1 MNKQLIENIKLKSD
15 LQYDLLFESSYYSTL
30 DDNTKLF
37 IKENYN
43 RGVNLGLEILENNP
57 HLISESND
65 ENIDEAWLDRLKATG
80 ARAIQGVKNV
90 TGIGTQTADS
100 KDAGID
106 SLFNSFKSKFDKT
119 PGGAAAAAAPA
130 PQQQGGADQG
140 GNKVVQKTGKEIED
154 LDNETKNLPPIPPQ
168 QAAQMVQKA
177 NVPKSFKDK
186 LMTAIRNNPGKTR
199 LIIGGLSMAA
209 GAAGT
214 LVGVPPN
221 ISGAIVNGI
230 GSAIVNKAQG
240 KSAMAGLVQGGL
252 SGLALGSMGAGISDF
267 IANGM
272 TNLGTQA
279 VAQAAASKAAGSSFT
294 PTDAGETD
302 ALQAS
307 NNYTPMEP
315 GDPGYTD
322 PNVAPED
329 LRGTGGYDPNT
340 DTNHYDDKGN
350 RIPDSPEDLRGT
362 GGYDPNTDTNQYDAQ
377 GNRIPDTGA
386 TTTSGAYPFAQ
397 TDPNKLYPDTGA
409 TTNQAF
415 PGTRPE
421 DIVPGSA
428 NDPNQGMYTT
438 AASAAKKIPRPNY
451 TKGAELLQRGFRK
464 ENLEKTF
471 IKSYNNTYVLNKKSN
486 IISENEVEEI
496 DETWKENINEALT
509 DEQNALLKDF
519 IKDLSIK
526 LRQSPQTVI
535 QFMKSQGD
543 RFKHIIDYLPS
554 EVGGNRNMGAQPGQ
568 PGQPGQPQQGQPGQ
582 PQQGQPGQPQ
592 QGQPGQPQQGQ
603 LITGPVPGDAAA
615 ASPQLMK
622 NIAAL
627 KSSKLFA
634 GNLEGRIAGL
644 LNVKYE
650 VPAERTKFDALLKS
664 LNGIINA
671 QSANVKKRLGDP
683 NAILTTLK
691 EAEIKDYLSLGQDI
705 SAVMPSILNTA
716 FLLRQA
722 FSKKNPNAVAQ
733 KQPQAGDVGFNRSA
747 PHTLPKGVQPGQVNE
762 QLKIS
767 VQELTTIKYFL
778 SQLIQVGNLVKNTNV
793 QDPAQLKNLFR
804 GILTLANIVSNKN
817 VKGVKLNNKVD
828 VGFQGKDIL
837 GAGAADKPE
846 KQVKKG
852 PGDMFKQ
859 GKDSEKNDI
868 KHSNMDTAGGNP
880 DQRGSDKDNPELE
893 ESKIFIK
900 ESKHIFKLK

>member
-1 MNKQLIENIKLKSD
+1 
-15 LQYDLLFESSYYSTL
+15 
-30 DDNTKLF
+30 
-37 IKENYN
+37 
-43 RGVNLGLEILENNP
+43 
-57 HLISESND
+57 
-65 ENIDEAWLDRLKATG
+65 
-80 ARAIQGVKNV
+80 
-90 TGIGTQTADS
+90 
-100 KDAGID
+100 
-106 SLFNSFKSKFDKT
+106 
-119 PGGAAAAAAPA
+119 
-130 PQQQGGADQG
+130 
-140 GNKVVQKTGKEIED
+140 
-154 LDNETKNLPPIPPQ
+154 
-168 QAAQMVQKA
+168 
-177 NVPKSFKDK
+177 
-186 LMTAIRNNPGKTR
+186 
-199 LIIGGLSMAA
+199 MAA
-209 GAAGT
+209 CAAGT

-267 IANGM
+267 IANGI

-279 VAQAAASKAAGSSFT
+279 VTQAAASKAAGSFV
-294 PTDAGETD
+294 PTDAGED
-302 ALQAS
+302 AALQAS
-307 NNYTPMEP
+307 QNYTPMEP

-329 LRGTGGYDPNT
+329 LKGTGGYDPDT
-340 DTNHYDDKGN
+340 DTNNYDDQGN
-350 RIPDSPEDLRGT
+350 RIPDDPESLKGT
-362 GGYDPNTDTNQYDAQ
+362 GGYDPDTDTNQYDAQ
-377 GNRIPDTGA
+377 GNRIFPDQTTTQQPAVPTQPAVPRSADAADFAQPSWTRTARAGLDQKGAQALRSLNRGA
-386 TTTSGAYPFAQ
+386 TFEENTNLF
-397 TDPNKLYPDTGA
+397 KKTGK
-409 TTNQAF
+409 NNF
-415 PGTRPE
+415 
-421 DIVPGSA
+421 
-428 NDPNQGMYTT
+428 
-438 AASAAKKIPRPNY
+438 K
-451 TKGAELLQRGFRK
+451 LQR
-464 ENLEKTF
+464 
-471 IKSYNNTYVLNKKSN
+471 N
-486 IISENEVEEI
+486 IL
-496 DETWKENINEALT
+496 NEALT
-509 DEQNALLKDF
+509 DEQKALVQDF
-519 IKDLSIK
+519 INDLAKK
-526 LRQSPQTVI
+526 LNQSPQTVI

-543 RFKHIIDYLPS
+543 RFKHILDYLPS
-554 EVGGNRNMGAQPGQ
+554 DAGGNRNMGAQPGQ
-568 PGQPGQPQQGQPGQ
+568 PGQQP
-582 PQQGQPGQPQ
+582 
-592 QGQPGQPQQGQ
+592 GQPGQPQQGQ

-615 ASPQLMK
+615 ASPELMK

-650 VPAERTKFDALLKS
+650 VPAEKTKFDALLKS

-793 QDPAQLKNLFR
+793 QDPVQLKNLFR

-852 PGDMFKQ
+852 PGDMFKNKDAGDNKAKAPNVPWSDPRS
-859 GKDSEKNDI
+859 GK
-868 KHSNMDTAGGNP
+868 GGQ
-880 DQRGSDKDNPELE
+880 DDARME
-893 ESKIFIK
+893 ESQY
-900 ESKHIFKLK
+900 KLKDYKKFF